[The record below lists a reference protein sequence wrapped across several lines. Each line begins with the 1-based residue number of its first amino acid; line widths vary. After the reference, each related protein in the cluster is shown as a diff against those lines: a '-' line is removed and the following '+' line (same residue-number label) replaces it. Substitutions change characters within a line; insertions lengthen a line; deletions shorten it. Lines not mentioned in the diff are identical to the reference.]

1 MNKHTLI
8 HAGTAV
14 DNPHQYNVIIGT
26 DIGQFSGTVEC
37 KAEDWGR
44 ESKFFGFELAEIKAN
59 IKYARA
65 KKKHF
70 EAQLCALKEFWGNMS
85 KTRTYDD
92 TAFWVKKIEQ
102 QIEELEGTVK
112 WWKGRIQFLQESY
125 HLKIITFDSFNSS
138 RKRCEEYN
146 YD

>member
-8 HAGTAV
+8 HAGVAV

-37 KAEDWGR
+37 RAEDWDR

-59 IKYARA
+59 IKYAKA
-65 KKKHF
+65 KARHY
-70 EAQLCALKEFWGNMS
+70 EALWNELMNFWKVMS
-85 KTRTYDD
+85 DTRTYDEN
-92 TAFWVKKIEQ
+92 AFWVKKIAR
-102 QIEELEGTVK
+102 
-112 WWKGRIQFLQESY
+112 RIDDYADKARTWRHLVQDMKNTY
-125 HLKIITFDSFNSS
+125 HLKIQLFDAQN
-138 RKRCEEYN
+138 RKKERP